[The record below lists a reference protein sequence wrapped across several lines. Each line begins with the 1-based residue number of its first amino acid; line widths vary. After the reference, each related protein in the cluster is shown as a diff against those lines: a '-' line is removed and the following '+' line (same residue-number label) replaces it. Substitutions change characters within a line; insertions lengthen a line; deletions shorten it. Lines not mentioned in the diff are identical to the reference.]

1 MEWLFHLPL
10 LLSSENLSKAAT
22 MKHNCPIC
30 RKPVDSASDADFPFC
45 SERCR
50 LLDLG
55 NWAAEKYVVSQP
67 LFDEEGDESP
77 EPDRQKRN
85 DEN

>member
-1 MEWLFHLPL
+1 
-10 LLSSENLSKAAT
+10 

-30 RKPVDSASDADFPFC
+30 RKPVDSETDRDFPFC

-55 NWAAEKYVVSQP
+55 NWASEKYVVSEP
-67 LFDEEGDESP
+67 LFDEEGEESP
-77 EPDRQKRN
+77 ESNPRKHD
-85 DEN
+85 DES

>member
-1 MEWLFHLPL
+1 
-10 LLSSENLSKAAT
+10 

-30 RKPVDSASDADFPFC
+30 RKPVDSAIHPDFPFC

-55 NWAAEKYVVSQP
+55 NWASEKYVVSEP
-67 LFDEEGDESP
+67 LFDEEGEEAPESDKRKSDDDEA
-77 EPDRQKRN
+77 
-85 DEN
+85 

>member
-1 MEWLFHLPL
+1 
-10 LLSSENLSKAAT
+10 

-30 RKPVDSASDADFPFC
+30 RKPVDSVIDPDFPFC
-45 SERCR
+45 GERCR

-55 NWAAEKYVVSQP
+55 NWAAEKYVVSEP
-67 LFDEEGDESP
+67 LFDEEGGEEPES
-77 EPDRQKRN
+77 QKRKRD